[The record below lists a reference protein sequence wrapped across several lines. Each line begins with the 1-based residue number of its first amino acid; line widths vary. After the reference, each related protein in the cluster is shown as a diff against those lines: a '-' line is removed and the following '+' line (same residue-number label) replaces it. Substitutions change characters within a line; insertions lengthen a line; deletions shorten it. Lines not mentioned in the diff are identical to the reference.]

1 MKACHCHHL
10 VIWLVALATIFAGC
24 ATTGTS
30 ETPGAAGTSGSAG
43 VRQTAGAGDATGMGP
58 RPSPK
63 EFVALR
69 NLPDI
74 HFDFDRYE
82 IRPDAAKVLEATA
95 DWLRTNR
102 DVLILIEG
110 HTDERGT
117 NEYNLALGDRRA
129 RAALNYL
136 VSRGVQKNRI
146 TTITY
151 GEERPFC
158 TSRNE
163 ECWTENRRA
172 HFGIKSR

>member
-1 MKACHCHHL
+1 MKARHCHPL

-24 ATTGTS
+24 ATPGTT
-30 ETPGAAGTSGSAG
+30 ETSGASGAAG

-63 EFVALR
+63 EFVPLR
-69 NLPDI
+69 SLPDI

-82 IRPDAAKVLEATA
+82 IRADAAKVLEGTA

-151 GEERPFC
+151 GEERPLC
-158 TSRNE
+158 TSRTE
-163 ECWTENRRA
+163 ECWSENRRA
-172 HFGIKSR
+172 HFGMKSR